1 MTIGKQGFSFACTIT
16 TIYRALVRRQIK
28 YLGTVFMDNIGKR
41 MNIRIVLVQRIV
53 VKIWYVEKLPFI
65 GFELAPQCSR
75 GVGI

>member
-1 MTIGKQGFSFACTIT
+1 
-16 TIYRALVRRQIK
+16 
-28 YLGTVFMDNIGKR
+28 MDNIGKR

-65 GFELAPQCSR
+65 GFELAQQGSR